1 MSYLR
6 YAPHATLCLPDC
18 HCFDVPPSTTP
29 NSILHHSFSLT
40 PSFSHPASHHSNS
53 SSSMYLFN
61 PYSKLPVCLLE
72 LCLSSPHQ
80 RGPPSAL
87 SPITDTS
94 NLHDSVVVSHQLASL
109 SPCHCLYSRRLHVWF
124 SEPGFCLPSVSSIA
138 MCLPSSS
145 LPLCPSAPLT
155 SPSSLPLPVPHLGSL
170 FREVQPGTQQ
180 GTRTGSCLAC
190 FHSAHGHR
198 AAARG
203 GTRPRLRAQTG
214 RLTLGQTPL
223 PPPPAVAG
231 NGEGKGGAKLKPE
244 PGWAGGRGVM
254 SSESVD

>member
-29 NSILHHSFSLT
+29 HSILHHSFSLT
-40 PSFSHPASHHSNS
+40 PSFSHPISHHSNS

-80 RGPPSAL
+80 HGPPSTL
-87 SPITDTS
+87 SPITDIS
-94 NLHDSVVVSHQLASL
+94 SLHDSVVLFPTSWSLCPHVTVSTATGCTSGSQNLASVSHQSAPLLCVLLPHHCRSAL
-109 SPCHCLYSRRLHVWF
+109 SP
-124 SEPGFCLPSVSSIA
+124 
-138 MCLPSSS
+138 
-145 LPLCPSAPLT
+145 PLT

-170 FREVQPGTQQ
+170 LRGVQPGIQQ

-214 RLTLGQTPL
+214 RLKLGQTP
-223 PPPPAVAG
+223 PPRPAVAG
-231 NGEGKGGAKLKPE
+231 NGEGRGGANLNPSQD
-244 PGWAGGRGVM
+244 GR
-254 SSESVD
+254 EAEA